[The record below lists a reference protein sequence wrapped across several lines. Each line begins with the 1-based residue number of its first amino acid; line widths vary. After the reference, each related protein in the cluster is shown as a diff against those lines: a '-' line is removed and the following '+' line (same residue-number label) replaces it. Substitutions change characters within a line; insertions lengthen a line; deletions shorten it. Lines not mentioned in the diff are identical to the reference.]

1 MGFTTYAISFITRT
15 RELCAA
21 CADAWRRS
29 ARIVSGSSNG
39 ESRGKRKLVHR
50 VLALIPRQLSIAGQR
65 MLDVDALPPYIGFI
79 TAPGA

>member
-1 MGFTTYAISFITRT
+1 MCCLR
-15 RELCAA
+15 RRLAA
-21 CADAWRRS
+21 FGAYRI
-29 ARIVSGSSNG
+29 RIVEWRVS
-39 ESRGKRKLVHR
+39 GKRKLVHR